1 MSETNAPPPP
11 SAGTTAA
18 SIPHEG
24 HFAAVV
30 HSWQQWWRTS
40 VTSTVDQA
48 AVIEKRREDCDTSAR
63 YLFLTAMSGGI
74 AILGLL
80 LSSPAV
86 VIGAMLLSPLM
97 GPIIGL
103 GFALA
108 IGDYQWLRQS
118 AKSLLY
124 GSAMA
129 VFLCALIVFFSPI
142 QTVTSEIASRTQPN
156 LFDLLVALFS
166 AMAGGYAM
174 IRGREGTIVGVAI
187 ATALMPPLAV
197 VGFGLA
203 TLNWTVFQ
211 GALLL
216 FITNLITIALTAMVM
231 ARIYGFRTE
240 LSQRQ
245 THLQNVIVVLVFI
258 ALAVPLGY
266 SLIQI
271 GKQANGERQVRG
283 ELQDLFDANSRLSE
297 VNIDW
302 RTDPVT
308 IDATVLTPKLEPDAE
323 NKGKRALARILGQ
336 DVDLKLTQYKV
347 GTGAQAAEAAQ
358 LAAAEAKKREA
369 ELVKVDELT
378 RELALVAGVSSKDVI
393 VDRENN
399 RALVRA
405 KALPGATLATYHT
418 LETRIAAGVPTW
430 QVQILPPPGGALPAI
445 AFVTDD
451 DNKGQPTEAGRRALA
466 QVAWAA
472 QRSGMTVALRGGTQ
486 EERETAAAILAD
498 SNVTPKLEPG
508 GPQMTA
514 HWVTDASAP

>member
-1 MSETNAPPPP
+1 MSDPTVP
-11 SAGTTAA
+11 STAATTADK
-18 SIPHEG
+18 PHEG
-24 HFAAVV
+24 HFAAVI
-30 HSWQQWWRTS
+30 HSWQQWWRTA

-63 YLFLTAMSGGI
+63 YMFMTAMSGGI

-124 GSAMA
+124 GCAMA
-129 VFLCALIVFFSPI
+129 VLLCALIVFLSPI

-166 AMAGGYAM
+166 ALAGAYAM

-231 ARIYGFRTE
+231 ARIYGFRTV
-240 LSQRQ
+240 LSERQ
-245 THLQNVIVVLVFI
+245 TQLQNLIVVLVFV

-271 GKQANGERQVRG
+271 GRQANGERQVRG
-283 ELQDLFDANSRLSE
+283 ELQDLFDANSRLSQ
-297 VNIDW
+297 VDIDW
-302 RTDPVT
+302 RSDPVSV
-308 IDATVLTPKLEPDAE
+308 DATILTPTLEPNAE
-323 NKGKRALARILGQ
+323 EKGERALARLLGQ
-336 DVDLKLTQYKV
+336 PVDLKLTQYKV

-358 LAAAEAKKREA
+358 LAAAEAKKRQA

-378 RELALVAGVSSKDVI
+378 RELALVAGVSPKDVI
-393 VDRENN
+393 VDRQNN

-405 KALPGATLATYHT
+405 KPLPGATLATYHA
-418 LETRIAAGVPTW
+418 LEARIAAGVPAW
-430 QVQILPPPGGALPAI
+430 QVQVLPPPGGTLPSI
-445 AFVTDD
+445 AFVADGDT
-451 DNKGQPTEAGRRALA
+451 KGQPTDTGRHALA
-466 QVAWAA
+466 LLAWAA
-472 QRSGMTVALRGGTQ
+472 QRSGMGVVLRGGT
-486 EERETAAAILAD
+486 ESERETAAAILAE
-498 SNVTPKLEPG
+498 SHITPTLEPG

-514 HWVTDASAP
+514 HWDTGATEQ

>member
-1 MSETNAPPPP
+1 
-11 SAGTTAA
+11 
-18 SIPHEG
+18 
-24 HFAAVV
+24 
-30 HSWQQWWRTS
+30 
-40 VTSTVDQA
+40 
-48 AVIEKRREDCDTSAR
+48 
-63 YLFLTAMSGGI
+63 
-74 AILGLL
+74 
-80 LSSPAV
+80 
-86 VIGAMLLSPLM
+86 
-97 GPIIGL
+97 
-103 GFALA
+103 
-108 IGDYQWLRQS
+108 
-118 AKSLLY
+118 
-124 GSAMA
+124 
-129 VFLCALIVFFSPI
+129 
-142 QTVTSEIASRTQPN
+142 
-156 LFDLLVALFS
+156 
-166 AMAGGYAM
+166 
-174 IRGREGTIVGVAI
+174 
-187 ATALMPPLAV
+187 
-197 VGFGLA
+197 
-203 TLNWTVFQ
+203 
-211 GALLL
+211 
-216 FITNLITIALTAMVM
+216 
-231 ARIYGFRTE
+231 
-240 LSQRQ
+240 
-245 THLQNVIVVLVFI
+245 LQNLIVVLVFI

-271 GKQANGERQVRG
+271 GKQANGERLVRG
-283 ELQDLFDANSRLSE
+283 ELQDLFDNNSRLSQ
-297 VNIDW
+297 VDIDW

-308 IDATVLTPKLEPDAE
+308 IDATILTPKLEPDAE

-393 VDRENN
+393 VDRQNN

-445 AFVTDD
+445 AFVTDG

-514 HWVTDASAP
+514 HWVTDASEP